1 MEQQRFKLYVKTP
14 NIFLEIG
21 NKQVRTP
28 GEFIIF
34 EWQIPY
40 IETKL
45 RAEGVGDY
53 IVEPIPRK
61 GDFNDLLFQ
70 ADEKEEK
77 EEEDI
82 ITEEGA
88 QVEELDEPS
97 LLDKFLEE
105 GA

>member
-1 MEQQRFKLYVKTP
+1 MEQRKFRLYVKTP

-21 NKQVRTP
+21 NKQLRTP

-34 EWQIPY
+34 ESQLPF

-45 RAEGVGDY
+45 RAEGVRDY
-53 IVEPIPRK
+53 FVESIYPKEDSTNFP
-61 GDFNDLLFQ
+61 FQ
-70 ADEKEEK
+70 ADEKE

-82 ITEEGA
+82 ITEENVK
-88 QVEELDEPS
+88 VEELGEPS

-105 GA
+105 SEQ